1 MWPHCVI
8 IESSL
13 QWEDFNVFHPS
24 RSSPKLTK
32 ALFCFIP
39 PGDSSPVQTSK
50 SQTGSLPYMKGK
62 YWNTLLYLYEY
73 VWMYIYTYVYIY
85 TYLFHHLG
93 GYQHSMSKPHC
104 WWRRLSQTNPAYRW
118 SPPAFYEN
126 ATSTHLHLLESR
138 GCTDQ
143 AKIWI
148 WKPTLSNI
156 ILSRQP
162 HVTTK
167 QVDFS
172 ILSHAFLCC

>member
-1 MWPHCVI
+1 MYFIPLAAHPNWQRHC
-8 IESSL
+8 S
-13 QWEDFNVFHPS
+13 
-24 RSSPKLTK
+24 
-32 ALFCFIP
+32 ALFLQVI
-39 PGDSSPVQTSK
+39 
-50 SQTGSLPYMKGK
+50 LPQFKHLRVK
-62 YWNTLLYLYEY
+62 REVFPIWRENTEILYYIFMNMY